1 MAASQASNNTEETV
15 LSIVDTDYD
24 DDDDDDEQEDDKK
37 KQKEEEE
44 EEENTDCRVYITT
57 GLLVVLC
64 VIVVFGKVAWHWHA
78 RIFVLK
84 YAIYIIPL

>member
-15 LSIVDTDYD
+15 LSIVDTDY

>member
-15 LSIVDTDYD
+15 LSIVDTDY

-78 RIFVLK
+78 RIFVVK

>member
-15 LSIVDTDYD
+15 LSIVDTDH

-78 RIFVLK
+78 RIFVVK